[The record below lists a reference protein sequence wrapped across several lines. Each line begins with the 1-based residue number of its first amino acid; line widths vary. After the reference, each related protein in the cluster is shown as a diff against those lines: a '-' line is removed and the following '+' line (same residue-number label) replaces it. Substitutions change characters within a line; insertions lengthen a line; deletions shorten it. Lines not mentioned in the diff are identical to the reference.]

1 MHLNVKPEA
10 DPVRAPSNMEDAV
23 VCSERVLGHWGVD
36 MEAWETGKQASRQ
49 GGNQWSVSEADLKL
63 GSLQRLLALV
73 VRKAFTEVR
82 VGLELNLN

>member
-1 MHLNVKPEA
+1 
-10 DPVRAPSNMEDAV
+10 
-23 VCSERVLGHWGVD
+23 

-49 GGNQWSVSEADLKL
+49 GGSQRSVSEADLKL

-73 VRKAFTEVR
+73 VRKAFTEER